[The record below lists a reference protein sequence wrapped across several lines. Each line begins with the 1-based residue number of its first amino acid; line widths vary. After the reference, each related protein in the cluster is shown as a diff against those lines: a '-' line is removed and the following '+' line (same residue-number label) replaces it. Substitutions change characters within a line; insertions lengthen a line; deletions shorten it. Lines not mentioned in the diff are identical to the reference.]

1 MNKKGKKRIV
11 VEIDEHIH
19 VEWMTKLHDDEITQT
34 KLFRAIMEAYIKDDV
49 IMRKFIDEHKE
60 KFKIQSRAKR
70 YRISKNIEKSKK
82 VTEHLNITEDELDHI
97 FDVIENH
104 HSDL

>member
-1 MNKKGKKRIV
+1 MSRQGKKRIV

-34 KLFRAIMEAYIKDDV
+34 KLFRAVMEAYIKDDA
-49 IMRKFIDEHKE
+49 IMRKFVDKYKE

-70 YRISKNIEKSKK
+70 YRIAKNIEKSKK
-82 VTEHLNITEDELDHI
+82 VKESLSITEDELDSI

-104 HSDL
+104 HSEL

>member
-34 KLFRAIMEAYIKDDV
+34 KLFRAIMEAYIKDDI

-82 VTEHLNITEDELDHI
+82 VKEGLNITEDELDSI

-104 HSDL
+104 HSEL

>member
-1 MNKKGKKRIV
+1 MSRKGKKRIV

-19 VEWMTKLHDDEITQT
+19 AEWMTKLYDDEITQT
-34 KLFRAIMEAYIKDDV
+34 KLFRAVMEAYIKDDKTF
-49 IMRKFIDEHKE
+49 RKFVDEHKE

-70 YRISKNIEKSKK
+70 YRISKNIDKSKK
-82 VTEHLNITEDELDHI
+82 LKEQLNITEDELDSI

-104 HSDL
+104 HTEL

>member
-1 MNKKGKKRIV
+1 
-11 VEIDEHIH
+11 
-19 VEWMTKLHDDEITQT
+19 MTKLHDDEITQT
-34 KLFRAIMEAYIKDDV
+34 KLFRAIMEAYIKDDI

-82 VTEHLNITEDELDHI
+82 VKENLNITEDELDNI

-104 HSDL
+104 HSEL

>member
-1 MNKKGKKRIV
+1 MSKKGKKRIV

-82 VTEHLNITEDELDHI
+82 VKENLNITEDELDNI

-104 HSDL
+104 HSEL